1 MQQLHLALC
10 YLVITPRQVQQLH
23 LALAVRESVVV
34 GAACLCL
41 VPRSKRDPTMWGA
54 EVWLFALA
62 GTPNLAL
69 TPTLALTP
77 NS

>member
-23 LALAVRESVVV
+23 VALAVRESVVV

-62 GTPNLAL
+62 EPQ
-69 TPTLALTP
+69 P
-77 NS
+77 

>member
-1 MQQLHLALC
+1 MQQLHRALC

-23 LALAVRESVVV
+23 VALAVRESVVV

-62 GTPNLAL
+62 GTP
-69 TPTLALTP
+69 TLAPTP
-77 NS
+77 NPSPDP